1 MHLEACLPA
10 ALRGPTTT
18 IARVSAGLSGAG
30 VYRVDAGAAAY
41 VLKVSGDDEPLDR
54 WRRVLHIR
62 RLAADA
68 GLAPRIVHVDEGRR
82 VLAEEPP
89 AGGEPSVLSHN
100 DVNPSNVVYDGER
113 LLFFDW
119 ETAGPNDRYYDLAT
133 VSPFLRMDEA
143 TCLRLLSAHDGEPV
157 TRLPARFLHDRR
169 LVAALCG
176 ATVMPLARERG
187 HPGATGS
194 ETLDAAPTLGE
205 FYARMQS
212 GAVSIATA
220 EGQWGLGMALVKEG
234 AAL

>member
-1 MHLEACLPA
+1 VP
-10 ALRGPTTT
+10 GF
-18 IARVSAGLSGAG
+18 VG
-30 VYRVDAGAAAY
+30 DA
-41 VLKVSGDDEPLDR
+41 V
-54 WRRVLHIR
+54 
-62 RLAADA
+62 
-68 GLAPRIVHVDEGRR
+68 RR
-82 VLAEEPP
+82 VLAEPPP
-89 AGGEPSVLSHN
+89 ASGEPLVLSHN

-133 VSPFLRMDEA
+133 VSLFLRMDEG

-176 ATVMPLARERG
+176 ATFMRLARERG
-187 HPGATGS
+187 HAGATGG

-205 FYARMQS
+205 FYGRMQS

-220 EGQWGLGMALVKEG
+220 EGQWGFGMALVKEG
-234 AAL
+234 ATL